1 MQLPDSWVKSL
12 FARLQVR
19 YGSAWNRMWDGV
31 DMDAVMADWADEL
44 GGFANNP
51 DAIKRAL
58 ANLPPDRP
66 PTLGQFRAICIG
78 APGDVHDKPG
88 RLEAPSTSPEVV
100 AAIASALDYAHN
112 QGLLHRDVK
121 PANIMLTDADDSGM
135 RRILLADFGIA
146 RAMLEAGRRPL
157 ETDGRRHHAG
167 WPLRS
172 CRLPQLGRD
181 HPGP

>member
-100 AAIASALDYAHN
+100 AAIASAVKGKITGSSAKEWAHR
-112 QGLLHRDVK
+112 LRRRELACER
-121 PANIMLTDADDSGM
+121 LTAMQRSAWREALAGDAVS
-135 RRILLADFGIA
+135 L
-146 RAMLEAGRRPL
+146 
-157 ETDGRRHHAG
+157 
-167 WPLRS
+167 
-172 CRLPQLGRD
+172 
-181 HPGP
+181 